1 MLENIFNAKSIPP
14 ASIKVSKT
22 LEEPG
27 MFDLLHF
34 ACHGV
39 ADPNSIW
46 NAGLLMKG
54 KVKNGKYEIDSIL
67 SSQIE
72 AFSDLRED
80 GFPGPLVFLNAC
92 QVGRQGNTLT
102 GTGGFAKAFIK
113 SGAGAFVS
121 THWSVGDTSAL
132 EFCETFYQKL
142 LEGKNLM
149 TAVAAARKAAK
160 NNQEFTWL
168 SYVVY
173 GDPYARLV
181 KE

>member
-1 MLENIFNAKSIPP
+1 MLESILDANSIPP
-14 ASIKVSKT
+14 SSIHVSKA

-27 MFDLLHF
+27 KYDILHF

-54 KVKNGKYEIDSIL
+54 KIKSGKYVEDRIL

-72 AFSDLRED
+72 AFSDLQED
-80 GFPGPLVFLNAC
+80 DFPGPLVFLNAC
-92 QVGRQGNTLT
+92 QVGRQGKTLT

-132 EFCETFYQKL
+132 EFSTTFYRKL
-142 LEGKNLM
+142 LDGKNMM

-160 NNQEFTWL
+160 NSQEFTWL
-168 SYVVY
+168 AYVVY
-173 GDPYARLV
+173 ADPYAKLT